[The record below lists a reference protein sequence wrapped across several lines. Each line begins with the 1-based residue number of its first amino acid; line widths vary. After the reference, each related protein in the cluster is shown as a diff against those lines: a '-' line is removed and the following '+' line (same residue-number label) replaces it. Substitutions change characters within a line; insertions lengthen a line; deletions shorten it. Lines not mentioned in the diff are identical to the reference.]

1 MFRRA
6 TRLLAVL
13 VVGLAAVLASC
24 GEADPIAREAAGST
38 LDGAPRPGMLCGVA
52 DRGQTRG
59 SAACRRERDSDGEWR
74 WRWVAVTTT
83 TTTDDPADEVSAFG
97 ASHGFEWESGLSV
110 AVTSARVA
118 ARSPYAAG
126 GRATWPVVVV
136 RVRLTNGS
144 GERFD
149 ADLVSVS
156 LRYGSDG
163 ETAESVYQEGV
174 EELSGSVAP
183 GRTATGSYAF
193 SVPRGEAGAIT
204 VEVAPDWDSEPGI
217 FEGSARSR

>member
-1 MFRRA
+1 MHRR
-6 TRLLAVL
+6 TLRTLAAL
-13 VVGLAAVLASC
+13 VVTSAAVLASC
-24 GEADPIAREAAGST
+24 GEADPIAREGAAST
-38 LDGAPRPGMLCGVA
+38 PRPGMLCGGA
-52 DRGQTRG
+52 DHDRTRDG
-59 SAACRRERDSDGEWR
+59 VVCRRDRDSDGEWR
-74 WRWVAVTTT
+74 WRWMSATSTTAA
-83 TTTDDPADEVSAFG
+83 TTDDPSDEVSAFG
-97 ASHGFEWESGLSV
+97 SSHGFEWDSGLSV
-110 AVTSARVA
+110 SVVSARVA

-126 GRATWPVVVV
+126 GRSTWPVVVV